1 MTDTDLLR
9 ERINESGLKLT
20 YIANQ
25 LNLSYYG
32 LLLKI
37 DNKNEFKAGEVK
49 TLCDLLNI
57 KDLEDRE
64 RIFFAK

>member
-37 DNKNEFKAGEVK
+37 DNKNEFKTSEVK
-49 TLCDLLNI
+49 TLCDLLSI